1 MSEQGATDFE
11 AEVVRLGLPLCMK
24 SKAAAKLM
32 SRGQTKLRELVQ
44 GRRIEGVKRD
54 KDLLIRTA
62 SILRYNAELPPAE
75 FASPEGKERHQ
86 RRDARALRSGPNRS
100 NCSTTTDDAG

>member
-32 SRGQTKLRELVQ
+32 ACGQTKLRELVQ
-44 GRRIEGVKRD
+44 EKKIDGRKRD
-54 KDLLIRTA
+54 KDLVIQAA
-62 SILRYNAELPPAE
+62 SILKYNAELPPAA
-75 FASPEGKERHQ
+75 FASPAKK
-86 RRDARALRSGPNRS
+86 AKSATNAAT
-100 NCSTTTDDAG
+100 N